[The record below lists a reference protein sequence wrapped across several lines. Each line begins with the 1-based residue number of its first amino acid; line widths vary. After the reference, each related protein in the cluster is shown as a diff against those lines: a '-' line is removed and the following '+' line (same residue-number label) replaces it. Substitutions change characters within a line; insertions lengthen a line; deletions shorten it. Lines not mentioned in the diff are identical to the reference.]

1 MISSVNGE
9 TIDYIICLSLAQ
21 HRALVDWV
29 AATKFKTTK
38 INSGGFV

>member
-1 MISSVNGE
+1 MISNINSE
-9 TIDYIICLSLAQ
+9 TIDYIIHLSLAQ

-29 AATKFKTTK
+29 AATKFKIMK